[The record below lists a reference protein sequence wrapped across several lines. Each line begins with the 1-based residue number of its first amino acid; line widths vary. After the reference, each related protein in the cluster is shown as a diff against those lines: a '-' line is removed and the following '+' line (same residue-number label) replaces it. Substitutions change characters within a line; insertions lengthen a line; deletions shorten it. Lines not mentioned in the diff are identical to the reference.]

1 MKMRNLFSFSFKT
14 EAIWMTFSSFGFFFL
29 GLLVL
34 LIVML
39 VRYLQS

>member
-1 MKMRNLFSFSFKT
+1 MNVRNLFSFSFQT
-14 EAIWMTFSSFGFFFL
+14 EAIWMTFSRFGFFFL

-39 VRYLQS
+39 VRYFQF